1 MKLLKMLKTQIAAAL
16 VLIMLLFGTIFTLS
30 MVALNEQ
37 QSYNVLLNIT
47 TRLEQSAQNLVTLGL
62 NYAMNVPEDSSSYER
77 DVKLYYR
84 AMLGQVEMLDS
95 ITHSFMS
102 EEFSP
107 ALTNFGD
114 TYHPHLTPA
123 TQQAVLAVEEIWKA
137 FREGIFDALGQDTG
151 MPQLNSA
158 AEYIAR
164 YHSPLAAAIDILL
177 TKIQEQTEQQL
188 NQVYRLYFALLLA
201 AVIIT
206 FGVFGWFYLA
216 VLKPLR
222 YAVNG
227 FEKVAQGDFGYQVPV
242 ASENELAIMTHSFNT
257 LSMRLD
263 AIFRLIDKI
272 QQGSD
277 LNQTLGFVAEE
288 FSTLLP
294 LDWVGALFVT
304 CDNNTIVLEG
314 SYRNGQPE
322 ITQRSR
328 YPLRNTLLLQALESG
343 EPLHIPNMPATGS
356 NNADFQFLNHLID
369 GGLKDA
375 IFLPITELSPIPGV
389 LAFATS
395 KENAYTPEHL
405 ELLTNIAGL
414 ITHSFGNTVRLAEHS
429 RLAAIG
435 GFASG
440 IAHEIRSPL
449 STISMALDYFQKV
462 ELPSAASKRA
472 NLAHQEAER
481 MARLLEEIL
490 LYAKPLQLKLEPINL
505 KQLLLQ
511 LLETHK
517 DIPGQK
523 QQRFEWQSSECPM
536 TMQGDSDR
544 LIQVFLNL
552 ARNACEAAPAES
564 TIRWQL
570 TEEPLSRSLKVAIQ
584 NLGDP
589 IPEAHI
595 EKLFDPFFTTKT
607 NGTGLGL
614 SIVKRIIDGLGGDIS
629 IQSDAQQGTT
639 ITLLFPQA

>member
-1 MKLLKMLKTQIAAAL
+1 MLKTQIAAAL
-16 VLIMLLFGTIFTLS
+16 VLIMLLFGSIFTLS

-84 AMLGQVEMLDS
+84 AIHGQVEMVDS
-95 ITHSFMS
+95 ITHSFMAK
-102 EEFSP
+102 EFSP

-123 TQQAVLAVEEIWKA
+123 TQQAVFAVEEIWKA
-137 FREGIFDALGQDTG
+137 FREGIFEALGDDKG
-151 MPQLNSA
+151 MPRLERA

-188 NQVYRLYFALLLA
+188 NQVYQLHLALLLT

-227 FEKVAQGDFGYQVPV
+227 FDKVAQGDFGFQVPV
-242 ASENELAIMTHSFNT
+242 ASENELAMMTRSFNT

-277 LNQTLGFVAEE
+277 LNETLGFVAEE
-288 FSTLLP
+288 FSALLP

-304 CDNNTIVLEG
+304 YDNNTIVLEG
-314 SYRNGQPE
+314 SYRSGKPE
-322 ITQRSR
+322 IAQRSR
-328 YPLRNTLLLQALESG
+328 YPLKNTLLLKALESG
-343 EPLHIPNMPATGS
+343 EPLHIPNMPETGS
-356 NNADFQFLNHLID
+356 ENPDFQFLNHLIND
-369 GGLKDA
+369 GLKDA
-375 IFLPITELSPIPGV
+375 IFLPVTEFSPIPAV

-395 KENAYTPEHL
+395 EKNAYTSEHL

-414 ITHSFGNTVRLAEHS
+414 ITHSFGKTVRLAEHS

-472 NLAHQEAER
+472 NLAHKEAER

-490 LYAKPLQLKLEPINL
+490 LYAKPLQLKLEPVDL

-517 DIPGQK
+517 AIAEQK
-523 QQRFEWQSSECPM
+523 QQQFHCKSSAASM
-536 TMQGDSDR
+536 VMQGDPDR

-552 ARNACEAAPAES
+552 ARNACEAAPNGSA
-564 TIRWQL
+564 IHWQL
-570 TEEPLSRSLKVAIQ
+570 TDEPLSRSLKVVI
-584 NLGDP
+584 NNPGVP
-589 IPEAHI
+589 IPEEHVG
-595 EKLFDPFFTTKT
+595 KLFDPFFTTKT

-614 SIVKRIIDGLGGDIS
+614 SIVKRIVDGLGGDIS
-629 IQSDAQQGTT
+629 VHSNNEQGTT